1 MLFIIFTPKDIFS
14 PFLHSFFLL
23 NEMEKKERE
32 KNMERQ
38 KRKKTRKKITA
49 KISLNSILDSGW
61 LKLLYFKQQEI
72 CSPWLQHKAPT
83 HDRHW
88 AQ

>member
-49 KISLNSILDSGW
+49 KISLNSSVEKKIPYFDSVVGGRTT
-61 LKLLYFKQQEI
+61 
-72 CSPWLQHKAPT
+72 SLQFVFSFFPP
-83 HDRHW
+83 
-88 AQ
+88 Q